1 MKGRWEEFRKKYWPP
16 KKDQLFILVLLGL
29 LLAVIA
35 IPVEEKKE
43 SAVSN
48 TDALKEKTFGAAPG
62 STSAAI
68 PAESESATYE
78 SRMEDRLEELLA
90 QVEGVGRVR
99 VMLTL
104 EGTGEKRVE
113 KDKEISQESSRE
125 ETVYAEYGSSER
137 MPYVTSETNPRV
149 DGILVIAEG
158 GGNSRIK
165 AEIIEAAEALFGI
178 EPHKIKI
185 MKMEG
190 SK

>member
-43 SAVSN
+43 RAVS
-48 TDALKEKTFGAAPG
+48 DMDVLKGEASGAA
-62 STSAAI
+62 SAATSA
-68 PAESESATYE
+68 ESGPGTYE
-78 SRMEDRLEELLA
+78 SRMEDKLEELLA

-104 EGTGEKRVE
+104 EGTGEKTVE

-137 MPYVTSETNPRV
+137 MPYVTAETNPKV
-149 DGILVIAEG
+149 DGVLVIAEG
-158 GGNSRIK
+158 GGDSRIK
-165 AEIIEAAEALFGI
+165 AEIMEAAEALFGI